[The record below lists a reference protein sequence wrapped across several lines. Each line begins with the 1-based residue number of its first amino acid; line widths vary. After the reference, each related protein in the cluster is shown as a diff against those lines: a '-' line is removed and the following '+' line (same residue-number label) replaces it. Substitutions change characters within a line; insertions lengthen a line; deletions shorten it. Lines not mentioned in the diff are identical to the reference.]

1 MSRTTTTRYAV
12 GLTAGAALAL
22 AGCSSATPQPGTTS
36 AGNTSA
42 TTAATPSSTATS
54 ATSTATGSAT
64 ATASGIPEGAK
75 VHSVAGAAA
84 FVRHYF
90 AQVNVAW
97 TQPRTGLLPPL
108 CLPSSKS
115 CASTEQT
122 AADLVQKS
130 QHYSG
135 DPVKVNTAD
144 DLGKDGAQQLI
155 LFTGTQEQ
163 RDIVDS
169 SGRVVSTDSKK
180 DLRRAFSLEWDSG
193 MWKVATI
200 KDYR

>member
-1 MSRTTTTRYAV
+1 M
-12 GLTAGAALAL
+12 
-22 AGCSSATPQPGTTS
+22 
-36 AGNTSA
+36 
-42 TTAATPSSTATS
+42 
-54 ATSTATGSAT
+54 
-64 ATASGIPEGAK
+64 
-75 VHSVAGAAA
+75 AGAAA

-97 TQPRTGLLPPL
+97 TQPRAGLLPPL

-115 CASTEQT
+115 CASTEQ
-122 AADLVQKS
+122 AAVDLVQKG

-135 DPVKVNTAD
+135 DPVTVKTAD
-144 DLGKDGAQQLI
+144 DLGKDGVQQQI

-180 DLRRAFSLEWDSG
+180 DVRMVFALEWTAG
-193 MWKVATI
+193 MWRIASI
-200 KDYR
+200 KDFR